1 MKSYVFAVSNGPV
14 MVASASLEAM
24 IENCEEFFA
33 VALDGDDEL
42 RTLMGLLGLTLPAET
57 SLLPN
62 EDFSSVID
70 YSEQRLPQLTEDDFD
85 KFYDEW
91 LHRSGRESSMDE
103 YGQLLFLQGRADAW
117 NKVASRFVLCE
128 TSRIE

>member
-1 MKSYVFAVSNGPV
+1 MKSYVFAASNGPV
-14 MVASASLEAM
+14 MVASASIEAM
-24 IENCEEFFA
+24 IENCEEYFA

-57 SLLPN
+57 SLSPN

-103 YGQLLFLQGRADAW
+103 YGQLLFLRGRADAW
-117 NKVASRFVLCE
+117 NKMASRFVLCE
-128 TSRIE
+128 TLRIE

>member
-14 MVASASLEAM
+14 TVASASTEAM
-24 IENCEEFFA
+24 IENCEEYFA
-33 VALDGDDEL
+33 VALDSDDEL
-42 RTLMGLLGLTLPAET
+42 STLIGLLGLTLPPET
-57 SLLPN
+57 SLSPN
-62 EDFSSVID
+62 LDFSFVID

-91 LHRSGRESSMDE
+91 LRRSGRESSMDE

-117 NKVASRFVLCE
+117 NKMASRFVLCE